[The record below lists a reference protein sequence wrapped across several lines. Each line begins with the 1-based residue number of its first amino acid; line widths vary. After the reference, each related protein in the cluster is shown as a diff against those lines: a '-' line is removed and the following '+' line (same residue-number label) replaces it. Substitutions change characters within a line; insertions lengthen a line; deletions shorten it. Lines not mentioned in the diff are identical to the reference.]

1 MIPEGNRPLALLTAG
16 SEHNLDVLRR
26 GLRRSASFALY
37 VVLAADAARAEVLRR
52 LRAWSGAG
60 GVPALHFF
68 AAAAAGVEEIEQF
81 LAVSARGRPLA
92 GAVIPDG
99 VALMDTH
106 GGAAIASVNMA
117 RDVLGKLIRGPLV
130 LVIAAGRV
138 AELSRM
144 APDLFDVRAATL
156 EVASMFVEPAAL
168 VALEHQEAQDLSS
181 PSRAELQAEA
191 ARLRALAD
199 GEIPAG
205 ALADAWIR
213 LAYSFLEQAELGE
226 ARAAAEEGRRL
237 AERAGYTSGIG
248 DALAL
253 EARVLEM
260 TGPAEAWEGAIRR
273 ALAMYRETGEAAKI
287 SSGLLGLARAAARLG
302 RPDQAEQ
309 LLRESIHLYEQLGN
323 IRGRAVALGQLAN
336 VLQARGELDEA
347 LRIRQQEE
355 LPVYERLGD
364 VRSRAVVLGNVA
376 DILEARGELDEA
388 LRIRRQEELP
398 VYERL
403 GDVRERAIALG
414 KVADVLQAR
423 GELDEALR
431 IRQQEELP
439 VYERLGDVRHRAI
452 ALGKVADIHKARG
465 ELDEA
470 LRIRQ
475 QEALP
480 VCERLG
486 DVRSRLVCQANMAL
500 IHLERAAPGDRE
512 AAAELLRVAHRDAA
526 HLQIP
531 EAETIRRIQREA
543 GLTP

>member
-1 MIPEGNRPLALLTAG
+1 MIPEGNRPLALLTAE

-37 VVLAADAARAEVLRR
+37 VVLAAEAARAEVLRR
-52 LRAWSGAG
+52 LRAWSGTG

-68 AAAAAGVEEIEQF
+68 AAGAAGVEEIERF
-81 LAVSARGRPLA
+81 LAVSARSRPFA
-92 GAVIPDG
+92 GAVIPDCI
-99 VALMDTH
+99 ALMDTD
-106 GGAAIASVNMA
+106 GGAAVASLNMA

-156 EVASMFVEPAAL
+156 EVASMLVKPAAL
-168 VALEHQEAQDLSS
+168 VALEHEEAQDLSP

-199 GEIPAG
+199 GEVPAG

-213 LAYSFLEQAELGE
+213 LATSFLGEAELGE
-226 ARAAAEEGRRL
+226 ARAAAEEGRRF

-260 TGPAEAWEGAIRR
+260 TGPAEAWER
-273 ALAMYRETGEAAKI
+273 ALRRVLAMHRETGELAKI
-287 SSGLLGLARAAARLG
+287 SSGLSWLARAAARLG
-302 RPDQAEQ
+302 RPDEAEQ
-309 LLRESIHLYEQLGN
+309 LLRESIHLCEQLGN
-323 IRGRAVALGQLAN
+323 IRGRATALGQL
-336 VLQARGELDEA
+336 
-347 LRIRQQEE
+347 
-355 LPVYERLGD
+355 
-364 VRSRAVVLGNVA
+364 
-376 DILEARGELDEA
+376 
-388 LRIRRQEELP
+388 
-398 VYERL
+398 
-403 GDVRERAIALG
+403 
-414 KVADVLQAR
+414 ADVLQAR

-439 VYERLGDVRHRAI
+439 VYERLGDVHSRAVTLGQLADVLQDRGELDEALRI
-452 ALGKVADIHKARG
+452 RQEEELPVYERLGDVCSRAVTLGKVADVLQARG

-475 QEALP
+475 EEELP
-480 VCERLG
+480 VYERLS
-486 DVRSRLVCQANMAL
+486 DVRSRLVSQANMAL
-500 IHLERAAPGDRE
+500 IYLKRAAPGDRE
-512 AAAELLRVAHRDAA
+512 AAAELLCIAHRDAA

>member
-1 MIPEGNRPLALLTAG
+1 MIPEGNRPLALLTAQ

-68 AAAAAGVEEIEQF
+68 AACAAGVEEIEQF
-81 LAVSARGRPLA
+81 LAVSARGRPFA

-99 VALMDTH
+99 VALMDTN
-106 GGAAIASVNMA
+106 GGAAVASLNMA

-168 VALEHQEAQDLSS
+168 AALEHEEAEDLSS

-199 GEIPAG
+199 DEIPAG
-205 ALADAWIR
+205 ALADAWNQ
-213 LAYSFLEQAELGE
+213 LGYSFLEQAELGE

-260 TGPAEAWEGAIRR
+260 TGPAEAWEGALRR
-273 ALAMYRETGEAAKI
+273 ALAMYRETGELAKI
-287 SSGLLGLARAAARLG
+287 SSGLSWLARAAARLG
-302 RPDQAEQ
+302 RPEEAEQ
-309 LLRESIHLYEQLGN
+309 RLRESIEMRDQLGD
-323 IRGRAVALGQLAN
+323 ILGRAAALGQL
-336 VLQARGELDEA
+336 
-347 LRIRQQEE
+347 
-355 LPVYERLGD
+355 
-364 VRSRAVVLGNVA
+364 
-376 DILEARGELDEA
+376 
-388 LRIRRQEELP
+388 
-398 VYERL
+398 
-403 GDVRERAIALG
+403 
-414 KVADVLQAR
+414 ADVLQAR

-439 VYERLGDVRHRAI
+439 VYERLGDVGERAI
-452 ALGKVADIHKARG
+452 VLGKVADILEARG

-475 QEALP
+475 EEVLP
-480 VCERLG
+480 VYERLG

-500 IHLERAAPGDRE
+500 IHLKRAAPGDRE
-512 AAAELLRVAHRDAA
+512 AAAELLRIAQRDAA

-543 GLTP
+543 GLTS